1 MLYTKRRQN
10 YPFLPQAMVGS
21 IADLVLQILQDCFI
35 HQYIIITLVRNSV

>member
-21 IADLVLQILQDCFI
+21 IADLVLKTLQDCLFI
-35 HQYIIITLVRNSV
+35 SISLLHW